1 MLQKI
6 LGVIFVVGALA
17 LAANAYMDAGGFHGW
32 RSFRSSRLNS
42 AECAAA
48 GILLVVGVGTV
59 LRKRS

>member
-6 LGVIFVVGALA
+6 LGVLFVLGALA
-17 LAANAYMDAGGFHGW
+17 LAFYAYEDAGGMHGW
-32 RSFRSSRLNS
+32 RSFRSSRLNT

-48 GILLVVGVGTV
+48 GILLVVGVGTM